1 MEDRWVLG
9 PTRCY
14 RLCPLKNDRSGS
26 GSRQTDRSN
35 DRSGLDLKQTDRS
48 NERTGHSRK
57 TKTAHTKYRV
67 GLSQENWP
75 MPTIN
80 SEKRHLTI
88 LSSQVTSLQHK
99 LFRQEFKSTIIIILK
114 ASSDQKKDTNWLV
127 YQLVGLA
134 RG

>member
-1 MEDRWVLG
+1 
-9 PTRCY
+9 
-14 RLCPLKNDRSGS
+14 
-26 GSRQTDRSN
+26 
-35 DRSGLDLKQTDRS
+35 
-48 NERTGHSRK
+48 
-57 TKTAHTKYRV
+57 
-67 GLSQENWP
+67 

-134 RG
+134 RAGSLGPLSHSLTLSLDRL